1 MANPSG
7 WHRDPRR
14 LGGRRR
20 LPVVQTIRIV
30 ASRVMI
36 VVGLTTAITLGPA
49 MACAEDTFAV
59 IISGASGGPDY
70 ADTYAR
76 WRQGL
81 VTALRTQDGFREDHL
96 FVLAERPG
104 GGAGLASKDVVTRT
118 FATLRERMS
127 EDSVLLVV
135 LLGHGTFDDLDA
147 KFNLVGPDLEAHEW
161 DGLLDALPGRAVFV
175 NTTAASFPFV
185 SRLADDRRVVIAA
198 TSSMSQQ
205 YDTIFPEFFTAA
217 FTGNEGDLDKDD
229 RVSVWEAFTF
239 ASAEVRRW
247 FQRRGRL
254 ATERAILDDTGD
266 GRGLEADDV
275 GGDGIIAERVFVGA
289 GIATASLM
297 DRSLMPLVRRRD
309 GLVARVAELR
319 SRHIESGASDN
330 DTVGEYRRR
339 LEALL
344 VELARV
350 SREIRRHDGG

>member
-1 MANPSG
+1 MVKPSRWYG
-7 WHRDPRR
+7 DARR
-14 LGGRRR
+14 LGGQRR
-20 LPVVQTIRIV
+20 LPLAQTMRRV
-30 ASRVMI
+30 APRAMI
-36 VVGLTTAITLGPA
+36 VVALTMAITLGPA
-49 MACAEDTFAV
+49 LARAEDRFAL
-59 IISGASGGPDY
+59 IISGASGGADY
-70 ADTYAR
+70 ADAYAR
-76 WRQGL
+76 WRQEL
-81 VTALRTQDGFREDHL
+81 VTALRAQDGFREEHL
-96 FVLAERPG
+96 FVLAERAG

-118 FATLRERMS
+118 FARVRERMS

-161 DGLLDALPGRAVFV
+161 DALLDALPGRAVFV

-185 SRLADDRRVVIAA
+185 TRLASDRRVVIAA
-198 TSSMSQQ
+198 TSSRSQQ
-205 YDTIFPEFFTAA
+205 YDTIFPEFFATA
-217 FTGNEGDLDKDD
+217 FTGNEGDLDKDG

-266 GRGLEADDV
+266 GRGREADDV

-289 GIATASLM
+289 GIATASLT
-297 DRSLMPLVRRRD
+297 DPSLIPLVRRRD

-319 SRHIESGASDN
+319 SRHVESGVSDD

-350 SREIRRHDGG
+350 SREIRQHDGG